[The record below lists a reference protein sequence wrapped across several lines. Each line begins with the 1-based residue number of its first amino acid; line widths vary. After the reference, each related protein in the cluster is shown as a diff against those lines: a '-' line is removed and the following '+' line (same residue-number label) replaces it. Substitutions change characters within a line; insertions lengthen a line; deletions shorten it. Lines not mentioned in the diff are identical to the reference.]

1 MVRPLR
7 VLLIEDNE
15 DDAVL
20 LLCELRRG
28 GYEPVFRRVDGPAVL
43 HVALQQEAWDIV
55 LTEWNLPQF
64 SALFA
69 LEMLKSQRLDL
80 PFIIVSSTIDE
91 EAPALALKAGAHDF
105 VCKQNLNRLVLIVE
119 RELREADERRARRK
133 AEAALAA
140 SEERL
145 QLVSRATNDAV
156 RDWDLSTNG
165 IWWNEGFF
173 TLFGYRED
181 EVESGVESWYDRLHP
196 EDKDRVITGCYAAIN
211 GNAISLSE
219 GYRFRRAD
227 GTYADVVDRGY
238 IVRNVRGQAL
248 RLISAM
254 TDLSALRKA
263 HVALQ
268 VSEARVRAVLDSA
281 LDAIVGMDENGTI
294 VDWNPR
300 AEIMFGWSLDE
311 VEGRSLAETIIPPDQ
326 RVAHCDGLRG
336 FLGIG
341 ESTLFNK
348 RVEMTAWRRDGT
360 VFPVELSLVPLQE
373 DATRRLYGFIADI
386 SERRAAEERL
396 RRTEDQL
403 RQAQK
408 MEAVGLLAGSVAHDF
423 NNLLTVITG
432 YTDLVITSLPVDAPA
447 QEDLQEIMNAAERA
461 SWLTRRLLAFSRRQI
476 LTPQVLDLNALVG
489 NFEKMLR
496 RLLGEDVVL
505 KTKLAPT
512 LAPIKA
518 DTGEIE
524 QIVMNLAVNARD
536 AMPDGGQLT
545 IETADFLLDESYP
558 KSVVDMPKGR
568 YVLLVVSDTGCG
580 MDAETQT
587 RIFEPFFT
595 TKETGKGTG
604 LGLST
609 VYGIVKQSNGFIW
622 VYSEPGHGTTFKIY
636 LPSVEAKVRVAK
648 PKASPSQQ
656 KAGVETILLVEDDA
670 ALRTLTQRVLE
681 GNRYTV
687 LVAGSLEEARR
698 AAQVHK
704 GTIHLL
710 LTDVIMPGGSGPD
723 VAAQLVARFPA
734 LKILYMSGYTGTAMA
749 HQGILEAGSPLLQKP
764 YSPDALLQKVREV
777 LDEPLQKTDF

>member
-1 MVRPLR
+1 MMGRLLR
-7 VLLIEDNE
+7 VLLIEDSE
-15 DDAVL
+15 DDTAL
-20 LLCELRRG
+20 LLNELRRG
-28 GYEPVFRRVDGPAVL
+28 GYEPVFRRVDSPAVMQ
-43 HVALQQEAWDIV
+43 VALQQETWDIV
-55 LTEWNLPQF
+55 LGEWNLSQF

-69 LEMLKSQRLDL
+69 LEMLKSQGLDL
-80 PFIIVSSTIDE
+80 PFIIVSGTIGE
-91 EAPALALKAGAHDF
+91 EAAALALKAGAHDF
-105 VCKQNLNRLVLIVE
+105 IGKQNLNRLVLIVE
-119 RELREADERRARRK
+119 RELREADDRRARRK
-133 AEAALAA
+133 AEVALAA

-173 TLFGYRED
+173 TLFGYCAD
-181 EVESGVESWYDRLHP
+181 EVEPGVESWYDRLHP
-196 EDKDRVITGCYAAIN
+196 EDKDRVIASCYAAIN
-211 GNAISLSE
+211 GGATSVSE

-238 IVRNVRGQAL
+238 IVRNVRGQAI
-248 RLISAM
+248 RLIGAM

-263 HVALQ
+263 HAALQ

-281 LDAIVGMDENGTI
+281 LDAIVGMDEHGTI
-294 VDWNPR
+294 VDWNPC
-300 AEIMFGWSLDE
+300 AEIMFGWSRDE

-326 RVAHCDGLRG
+326 RVAPCDGLRG
-336 FLGIG
+336 FLETG
-341 ESTLFNK
+341 ESTLLNK
-348 RVEMTAWRRDGT
+348 RVEITAWRRDGT
-360 VFPVELSLVPLQE
+360 VFPVELSLVPLRE
-373 DATRRLYGFIADI
+373 DPTRRFYGFIADI
-386 SERRAAEERL
+386 TERRAAEERL

-408 MEAVGLLAGSVAHDF
+408 MEAVGLLAGGVAHDF

-432 YTDLVITSLPVDAPA
+432 YTDLVISSLPVDAPA
-447 QEDLQEIMNAAERA
+447 QGELQEIMNAAERA

-518 DTGEIE
+518 DPGQIE

-536 AMPDGGQLT
+536 AMPEGGQLT
-545 IETADFLLDESYP
+545 IETADFLLDKSYP
-558 KSVVDMPKGR
+558 KNVVDMPQGR
-568 YVLLVVSDTGCG
+568 YVLLAVSDTGCG

-622 VYSEPGHGTTFKIY
+622 VYSEPGHGTAFKIY
-636 LPSVEAKVRVAK
+636 LPSIEAEGRATK

-656 KAGVETILLVEDDA
+656 KVGVETILLVEDDA

-698 AAQVHK
+698 TAQVHK

-710 LTDVIMPGGSGPD
+710 LADVIMPGGSGPD
-723 VAAQLVARFPA
+723 VATQLAVRFPE

-749 HQGILEAGSPLLQKP
+749 HQGILEMGSPLLQKP

-777 LDEPLQKTDF
+777 LDEPLQKT